1 MTCWCLIPARGG
13 SKGLPG
19 KNLRTVGGLSLVA
32 RAVVAARAFAI
43 DARLTDARVIV
54 DTDDGA
60 IAGEARLYGAE
71 VPFLRDPSLAGDA
84 CGSVDTVLGFLDREG
99 TAQDD
104 DVVILL
110 QPTSPLR
117 TAADILACWQPV
129 AEGRAVSTATV
140 QRTTEPVELALEQ
153 AADGR
158 LCWRAGEEA
167 EGRRRQ
173 DTTATVHLTGAVY
186 VTRVEALRR
195 TRRFVVSGVTRGIG
209 VAPLRSVDVDT
220 ADDLA
225 LADALAR
232 AAQPSPVTIGGR
244 ALGPGQRTMIIA
256 EAGVNHD
263 GDPTIAH
270 ALIDAA
276 ADAGADAVKFQTFL
290 PELLVAAEAPT
301 AAYQFDRTGATDQRT
316 MLEQLTLPSGAWPA
330 LAAHASRRGIAFLST
345 PFDVP
350 SADLLDRLDVQ
361 AFKVPSGELTNLPLL
376 RNLASR
382 GRPLLVST
390 GMATMAEVAEA
401 LLTIRAAGHPPVV
414 LLHCV
419 SAYPA
424 PADACNL
431 AAMQTLA
438 AAFSVPV
445 GWSDHTDDATA
456 CVAATAL
463 GAVVLE
469 KHLTLDRS
477 RTGPDHAASLEPG
490 AFGRLVRDVR
500 TVEQARGDGRKRPM
514 PCEANVRQVARR
526 SFHAARDLPAGTV
539 LAEDDLVLLR
549 PAVGIAPIEAAS
561 IYGRPLRRALQI
573 GEVLRANDLAAA
585 GTAGTVLAGAASD

>member
-43 DARLTDARVIV
+43 DARLPGTRIIV
-54 DTDDGA
+54 DTDDVA
-60 IAGEARLYGAE
+60 IAAEARLFGAE
-71 VPFLRDPSLAGDA
+71 VPFLRDAALAGDA
-84 CGSVDTVLGFLDREG
+84 CGTVDTVLGFLDREG
-99 TAQDD
+99 SAQDD
-104 DVVILL
+104 DLVILL

-117 TAADILACWQPV
+117 TAADIMACWQPV
-129 AEGRAVSTATV
+129 AEGRAAGTATV
-140 QRTTEPVELALEQ
+140 QRTTEPAELALVQ
-153 AADGR
+153 GTDGC
-158 LCWRAGEEA
+158 LAWQGGDDA

-173 DTTATVHLTGAVY
+173 DTAPTMHLTGAVY
-186 VTRVEALRR
+186 VTRVGALRA
-195 TRRFVVSGVTRGIG
+195 TRRFVVAGTTRGIG

-220 ADDLA
+220 AEDLA

-232 AAQPSPVTIGGR
+232 AAQPAPVTIDGR
-244 ALGPGQRTMIIA
+244 TLGAGQRTLVIA

-301 AAYQFDRTGATDQRT
+301 AAYQFDRTGATDQRA
-316 MLEQLTLPSGAWPA
+316 MLEQLTLPPAAWPA
-330 LAAHASRRGIAFLST
+330 LAAHAARRGIAFLST

-376 RNLASR
+376 RNLAAR

-401 LLTIRAAGHPPVV
+401 LLAIRAAGHPPVV

-424 PADACNL
+424 PAEACNL
-431 AAMQTLA
+431 AAIQSLA
-438 AAFSVPV
+438 AAFGLPV
-445 GWSDHTDDATA
+445 GWSDHTEDATA
-456 CVAATAL
+456 CLAATAL

-469 KHLTLDRS
+469 KHLTLDRT
-477 RTGPDHAASLEPG
+477 RPGPDHAASLEPA
-490 AFGRLVRDVR
+490 AFARLVRDVR

-514 PCEANVRQVARR
+514 PCEADVRQVARR
-526 SFHAARDLPAGTV
+526 SLHAARDLPAGTV

-549 PAVGIAPIEAAS
+549 PAVGIAPIEAPAV
-561 IYGRPLRRALQI
+561 YGRPLRRALQV
-573 GEVLRANDLAAA
+573 GEPLRANDLAAA
-585 GTAGTVLAGAASD
+585 VPAGTMLAGAVHD